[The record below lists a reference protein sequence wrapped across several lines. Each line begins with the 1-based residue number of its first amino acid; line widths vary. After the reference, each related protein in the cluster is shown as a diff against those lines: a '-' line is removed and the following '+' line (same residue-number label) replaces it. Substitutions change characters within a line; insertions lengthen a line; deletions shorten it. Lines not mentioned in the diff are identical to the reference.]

1 MKKTPKRKYTN
12 RRNPITVIV
21 VIDGKV
27 LVVVQVGRTA
37 DVDQGVKIDEEI
49 VLGIE
54 IAIGIAT
61 EIAIVTVLVIKV
73 EMKGVDDVPDLQ

>member
-54 IAIGIAT
+54 IAIVIA
-61 EIAIVTVLVIKV
+61 TVLVIKV